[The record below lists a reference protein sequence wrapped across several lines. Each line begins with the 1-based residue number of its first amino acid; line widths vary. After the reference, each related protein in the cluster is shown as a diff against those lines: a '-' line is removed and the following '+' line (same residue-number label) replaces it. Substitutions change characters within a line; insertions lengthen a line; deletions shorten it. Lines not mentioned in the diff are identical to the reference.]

1 MKRRKRR
8 ASIIIWTIL
17 VAGVRALY
25 VFLNWNMVT
34 DYYGYYERAMI
45 RAEESTPLLSSGLA
59 YAYTNVLSKLL
70 SLCGNHLEAV
80 LVFQG
85 ILQMAALYCFL
96 RAMWCLC
103 GRLAALL
110 SATILAAIPSVLI
123 ATANVEPI
131 SFYLFHF
138 SLIFLMIGY
147 FYTLSREEGWRRSSI
162 CELYLML
169 MGFYLGVVCIWNY
182 AGFLLVILFAG
193 VLVKTH
199 LATKELIWR
208 QDQDLLEEKDQIMS
222 TFSQALIVFLG
233 MLLGMFATLMKYTG
247 ISGEVISSQIRWWI
261 GQFRDLPGTCQGL
274 ELKYVIYVMAVILLG
289 MLCNAGQTYYKKH
302 REEVKASGQEKQKHH
317 RQKQEQKE
325 KHQTEEHQN
334 KEQQKENGDHLT
346 RKAENPVERKNP
358 EMIEKENASEGD
370 RGKPDST
377 KDQIE
382 IKSEKQPIQESKLKT
397 DVQREV
403 FQKEES
409 SAILEDWRFDLD
421 DDSEEDWRFPDELL
435 EEEKQP
441 ENPDFF
447 VAPDGRKVKYLDNPL
462 PGPKKHVSRHLDFD
476 FEVNMDDMLAF
487 DRELDEIKEWERK
500 DR

>member
-103 GRLAALL
+103 GRLAAFL

-123 ATANVEPI
+123 ATTNVEPI

-199 LATKELIWR
+199 LATNELIWR

-247 ISGEVISSQIRWWI
+247 ISGEVISGQIGWWI

-289 MLCNAGQTYYKKH
+289 MLCNIGQTYYKKH
-302 REEVKASGQEKQKHH
+302 REEVQVSGQEKQKHH
-317 RQKQEQKE
+317 RQKEEKKK
-325 KHQTEEHQN
+325 KHQTEEHPN
-334 KEQQKENGDHLT
+334 KDQQKESGEHLT
-346 RKAENPVERKNP
+346 SE
-358 EMIEKENASEGD
+358 IEKENTSEDEKIPQMPEDAEIIKKVEIKKVSENTAGD
-370 RGKPDST
+370 R
-377 KDQIE
+377 
-382 IKSEKQPIQESKLKT
+382 
-397 DVQREV
+397 
-403 FQKEES
+403 
-409 SAILEDWRFDLD
+409 EDWRFDLD
-421 DDSEEDWRFPDELL
+421 DDPEEDWRFPDELP

>member
-1 MKRRKRR
+1 MKRMKRR

-25 VFLNWNMVT
+25 VFLNWNMAT
-34 DYYGYYERAMI
+34 DYYGYYEHAMI
-45 RAEESTPLLSSGLA
+45 RAEESTPLLSSGLV

-85 ILQMAALYCFL
+85 ILQLAALYCFL
-96 RAMWCLC
+96 RAMWYLC
-103 GRLAALL
+103 GRQAAFL

-123 ATANVEPI
+123 ATTNAEPI

-138 SLIFLMIGY
+138 SLVSLMIGY

-162 CELYLML
+162 CEFYLML

-199 LATKELIWR
+199 LVTKELIRR
-208 QDQDLLEEKDQIMS
+208 QDHDLLEEKDQIMS
-222 TFSQALIVFLG
+222 TLSKAFIVFLG
-233 MLLGMFATLMKYTG
+233 MFIGMFATLMKYTG
-247 ISGEVISSQIRWWI
+247 ISGEVISGQIRWWI

-274 ELKYVIYVMAVILLG
+274 ELKYVIDVVTVILAG
-289 MLCNAGQTYYKKH
+289 ILCNIGRSYYEKH
-302 REEVKASGQEKQKHH
+302 REEVSASGQEKQKLV
-317 RQKQEQKE
+317 QKE
-325 KHQTEEHQN
+325 ERQN
-334 KEQQKENGDHLT
+334 KEQQRESVDHLAIET
-346 RKAENPVERKNP
+346 ENPGERMNP
-358 EMIEKENASEGD
+358 EMIEREDESEE
-370 RGKPDST
+370 KST
-377 KDQIE
+377 
-382 IKSEKQPIQESKLKT
+382 
-397 DVQREV
+397 
-403 FQKEES
+403 
-409 SAILEDWRFDLD
+409 AALEDWRFDLD
-421 DDSEEDWRFPDELL
+421 DIQEEDWRFQDELQ

-447 VAPDGRKVKYLDNPL
+447 VTEDGRKVKYLDNPL
-462 PGPKKHVSRHLDFD
+462 PGPKKHVSRQLDFD

-487 DRELDEIKEWERK
+487 DRKLDEIKERERK

>member
-45 RAEESTPLLSSGLA
+45 RAEESTPILSSGLT
-59 YAYTNVLSKLL
+59 YAYTSVLSKLL
-70 SLCGNHLEAV
+70 LLCGNHLEAV

-169 MGFYLGVVCIWNY
+169 MGFYLGVICIWNY

-247 ISGEVISSQIRWWI
+247 ISGEVISGQIGWWI
-261 GQFRDLPGTCQGL
+261 GQLRDLPGTCQGL

-289 MLCNAGQTYYKKH
+289 MLCNVGQTCYKKR
-302 REEVKASGQEKQKHH
+302 REEVRASGQEKQKHR
-317 RQKQEQKE
+317 RQEQEQKE
-325 KHQTEEHQN
+325 EHQTEEHQN
-334 KEQQKENGDHLT
+334 KEQQKESGEHLT
-346 RKAENPVERKNP
+346 IETENPEERNQP
-358 EMIEKENASEGD
+358 EMIEKENTSENV
-370 RGKPDST
+370 KIPEVPEYT
-377 KDQIE
+377 E
-382 IKSEKQPIQESKLKT
+382 AVEKVE
-397 DVQREV
+397 
-403 FQKEES
+403 EES
-409 SAILEDWRFDLD
+409 SAILEDWRFDL

-435 EEEKQP
+435 EEEKKP
-441 ENPDFF
+441 ENTGFF

-487 DRELDEIKEWERK
+487 DRELDEIEEWERK

>member
-1 MKRRKRR
+1 MKRMKRR

-34 DYYGYYERAMI
+34 DYYGYYECAMI

-59 YAYTNVLSKLL
+59 YAYTNVLSRLL
-70 SLCGNHLEAV
+70 ALCGNHLEAV

-85 ILQMAALYCFL
+85 ILQLAALYCFL

-110 SATILAAIPSVLI
+110 STTILAAIPSILI

-138 SLIFLMIGY
+138 SFILLMIGY
-147 FYTLSREEGWRRSSI
+147 FYTLSGEEGWRRSSI
-162 CELYLML
+162 CELYLIW

-182 AGFLLVILFAG
+182 AGFLLVILFGG
-193 VLVKTH
+193 VLVKIH
-199 LATKELIWR
+199 LATKELILR

-247 ISGEVISSQIRWWI
+247 ISGEVISGQIQWWV

-274 ELKYVIYVMAVILLG
+274 ELKYVIYVVTVILVG
-289 MLCNAGQTYYKKH
+289 MLCNIGRTCYKKY
-302 REEVKASGQEKQKHH
+302 REEGGASGQEKL
-317 RQKQEQKE
+317 KQEQKE
-325 KHQTEEHQN
+325 
-334 KEQQKENGDHLT
+334 EQQKESIDHLT
-346 RKAENPVERKNP
+346 IETENSGERKNP
-358 EMIEKENASEGD
+358 EMLENENESEEK
-370 RGKPDST
+370 ST
-377 KDQIE
+377 ALE
-382 IKSEKQPIQESKLKT
+382 
-397 DVQREV
+397 
-403 FQKEES
+403 
-409 SAILEDWRFDLD
+409 EDWRFDLD
-421 DDSEEDWRFPDELL
+421 DVPEEDWRFPDELL
-435 EEEKQP
+435 EEDKQP

-447 VAPDGRKVKYLDNPL
+447 VASDGRKIKYLENPL
-462 PGPKKHVSRHLDFD
+462 PGPKKHVSRHVDFD

-487 DRELDEIKEWERK
+487 DRKLDEIKERECR